1 MEQPVKTDGGAFGG
15 PEESDE
21 NVLGIDVC
29 CIQGNPNYDVI
40 NNIDYYMEFNI
51 TSFQQEVNIMA
62 FLMLPMVAPDKLK
75 NVSFNFEKNSTANKQ
90 MPNLI
95 Y

>member
-1 MEQPVKTDGGAFGG
+1 MNKHFGITRFSKENYEKLKKGKEKRFLEQPLKADGLAMREIDRDG
-15 PEESDE
+15 S

-51 TSFQQEVNIMA
+51 
-62 FLMLPMVAPDKLK
+62 
-75 NVSFNFEKNSTANKQ
+75 
-90 MPNLI
+90 
-95 Y
+95 